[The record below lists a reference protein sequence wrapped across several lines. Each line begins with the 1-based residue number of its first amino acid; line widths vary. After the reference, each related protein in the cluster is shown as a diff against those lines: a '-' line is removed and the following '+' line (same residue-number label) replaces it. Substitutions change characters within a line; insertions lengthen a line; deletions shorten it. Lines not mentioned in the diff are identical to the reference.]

1 MLNFRPHKLQVIT
14 FTSGGYDE
22 NGVPLPDTEAT
33 EELECR
39 IEPNGSAAQVRF
51 DDGVAHNYSYS
62 IYLNQDCRTFKVGEK
77 VILFGQD
84 GLPLENSKQ
93 FEVVGFFR
101 NQLNA
106 RLWV

>member
-1 MLNFRPHKLQVIT
+1 MLDFRPHKLQVIT
-14 FTSGGYDE
+14 FTAGGYDE

-33 EELECR
+33 EELPCR
-39 IEPNGSAAQVRF
+39 IVPNGSAAQVRF

-62 IYLNQDCRTFKVGEK
+62 IYLDHDCRQFHVGEK
-77 VILFGQD
+77 VKLIGLD
-84 GLPLENSKQ
+84 GEQENDKQ
-93 FEVVGFFR
+93 FEVIGFFR